1 MLNFA
6 FLQPNDV
13 PLAGN
18 VNLTKWSGICVFDF
32 EIYFLSNHDSK
43 FTSTAT
49 HCSAALI

>member
-6 FLQPNDV
+6 FTQPNDV

-32 EIYFLSNHDSK
+32 EMSSISCQTTTLSSLQQL
-43 FTSTAT
+43 
-49 HCSAALI
+49 LIAPQH